1 MELQEKI
8 SLLKTRADNK
18 SQRKQLSL
26 LEHLII
32 IFDRVLVSK
41 ENIRQEGQFNEL
53 DYKEQTNLQ
62 SLIDEI
68 KDLEEQRDCLIRTQ
82 ESINEKKSKIILS
95 IIKNEKHI
103 DKEPTLKKSVC
114 RKVDYIDF
122 GKEVIV
128 KYKNFVDYYGIS
140 TNLLTLLR
148 KRLSYNNDYE
158 DINDLLFEYEL
169 EYKEIQEQ
177 IRLKAFIRKTLIRIM
192 SVEKNGLELYN
203 INLSKLLESAND
215 TSKLITKVES
225 DINEEINDLISET
238 LEAHKIAAGSFY
250 TDDFLKC
257 LTLSGVSKE
266 PQKVKK
272 RKNVKNNL
280 KEE

>member
-68 KDLEEQRDCLIRTQ
+68 KDLEEQRDCLTKSQ
-82 ESINEKKSKIILS
+82 ERINEKKSKIIS
-95 IIKNEKHI
+95 NIIENEKDI

-114 RKVDYIDF
+114 KKVEYIDF

-128 KYKNFVDYYGIS
+128 KYKDFVNYYGIS
-140 TNLLTLLR
+140 SNLLTLLR

-158 DINDLLFEYEL
+158 ELIDLIFEYEL

-177 IRLKAFIRKTLIRIM
+177 ISLKELIRKSLIRIM
-192 SVEKNGLELYN
+192 AVEKNGLELYT
-203 INLSKLLESAND
+203 INLLKLLESATD
-215 TSKLITKVES
+215 TSKLITKEES
-225 DINEEINDLISET
+225 DINQEINDLITET

-257 LTLSGVSKE
+257 LTLNGVSKE